1 MVPTTNNIV
10 CGPVLGFSNFTELS
24 KEPII
29 LLMLPLCAVALAIF
43 ATDNTFLETYFIHLS
58 YITLSSWNQKVQTSV
73 FYEAFLPI
81 A

>member
-1 MVPTTNNIV
+1 
-10 CGPVLGFSNFTELS
+10 
-24 KEPII
+24 
-29 LLMLPLCAVALAIF
+29 MLPLCAVALAIF